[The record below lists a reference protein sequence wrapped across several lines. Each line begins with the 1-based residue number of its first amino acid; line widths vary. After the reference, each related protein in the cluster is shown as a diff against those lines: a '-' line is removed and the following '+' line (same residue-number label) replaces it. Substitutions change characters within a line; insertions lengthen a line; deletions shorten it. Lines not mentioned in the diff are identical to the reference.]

1 MLLKKII
8 GIVIIVSN
16 MIGVGFLLFLIG
28 MTLRDK
34 FIFRKSDRDVQHA
47 LKKKIEPKIIN
58 DDIIL
63 SEDDLL
69 KDMSLSDL
77 ENIDLDDFE

>member
-16 MIGVGFLLFLIG
+16 MIGVGFLIFLIG
-28 MTLRDK
+28 LTIREK
-34 FIFRKSDRDVQHA
+34 FVHKQPDPDVQQPGG
-47 LKKKIEPKIIN
+47 KKIKPRIIN

-63 SEDDLL
+63 SEDNLL
-69 KDMSLSDL
+69 KDMNLSDL

>member
-28 MTLRDK
+28 MAIRDK
-34 FIFRKSDRDVQHA
+34 FVYQKPDTDVQQA
-47 LKKKIEPKIIN
+47 RKKKIEPNIIN
-58 DDIIL
+58 DDIVL
-63 SEDDLL
+63 NEDDLL
-69 KDMSLSDL
+69 KDMNLSDL